1 MKSGVVGMG
10 RADTVPSS
18 DVLSPASYL
27 GEILSDR
34 HRQVIAWM
42 ESIPRWPA
50 LWLEPRKDHAE
61 MVGRYLRDMDRWAA
75 EEPK

>member
-1 MKSGVVGMG
+1 M
-10 RADTVPSS
+10 P
-18 DVLSPASYL
+18 
-27 GEILSDR
+27 E

-42 ESIPRWPA
+42 ESIPRWPH